1 MLRSKINGGVVSD
14 QAFELLLEK
23 FRDADKRLDTI
34 DEKMDELL
42 SFKWKIIGGS
52 VVIST
57 LFTFLVSVLMKVAH

>member
-1 MLRSKINGGVVSD
+1 MD
-14 QAFELLLEK
+14 MQAFELLLEK
-23 FRDADKRLDTI
+23 FRDTDKRLDTI

>member
-1 MLRSKINGGVVSD
+1 MLRSKISGGVVSD

-23 FRDADKRLDTI
+23 FRDTDKRLDTI

-57 LFTFLVSVLMKVAH
+57 LLS

>member
-1 MLRSKINGGVVSD
+1 MYGTKISGVVVSD

-23 FRDADKRLDTI
+23 FRDTDKRLDTI

>member
-23 FRDADKRLDTI
+23 FRDTDKRLDTI

-57 LFTFLVSVLMKVAH
+57 LFAFLVSVLMKVAH

>member
-23 FRDADKRLDTI
+23 FRETDKRLDTI